1 MALRMKKKA
10 PIAPTTP
17 AIDPSL
23 PKARALILAAYPA
36 VLRPMQAAP
45 SGASAIV
52 AEYAEARALA
62 KACEV
67 SQEVAGNALALLIGD
82 CEGIAGDDF
91 AVTWLPREG
100 STNWKGIAEQAIR
113 QLRKLG
119 AAPMAIPDPKDWRG
133 PPTRVLAVK
142 IGGSNGS

>member
-1 MALRMKKKA
+1 MVLRMKKKA
-10 PIAPTTP
+10 IAPTIP

-23 PKARALILAAYPA
+23 PKARAAILAAFPA
-36 VLRPMQAAP
+36 VLRPMQVAP
-45 SGASAIV
+45 EEARAIV
-52 AEYAEARALA
+52 SEYAEARTLA
-62 KACEV
+62 KACET
-67 SQEVAGNALALLIGD
+67 SQEVAGNALALMIGD

-91 AVTWLPREG
+91 SVTWLPREG
-100 STNWKGIAEQAIR
+100 STNWKGLAEQAIR

-119 AAPMAIPDPKDWRG
+119 AAPMAIPDPKDWQG